1 MDDAGYRQQYSLGGR
16 TDRVQQLS
24 HISLLDGSLNTFIG
38 LNAGAKNYKGTEN
51 AYVGAESATVSDTS
65 SRNVTVGAKAG
76 YSMLRSNDN
85 VVIGRRAGYS
95 LADCRGA
102 VIIGTDAGA
111 NVQRSQFNTL
121 IGYKTGGQMISG
133 TRNTFVGAQAGFYTL
148 NASDNVFVGDSA
160 GMNNRYGRRNTMVG
174 TSAGKAAAWANDCI
188 FIGFEAGASASNISG
203 SVAIGSNVAA
213 SANSVLSSVVI
224 GDGAAADV
232 ENVGNSVA
240 VGAGAGSG
248 AGNVESSVFVGA
260 SAGKDSEGGYNT
272 YVGREAGNAAV
283 GNVNVAVGYGS
294 GSGAR
299 ANNSVFIGDNN
310 VGRDSV
316 GDYNAFIIGGTEY
329 VGTRAVCIGDAGYL
343 SRGDRTTLINGPQS
357 FSGNGCTAIGG
368 GYKSQGD
375 NMVMIGEDVGAWVG
389 NGRTCDESVLIGYRC
404 AFLPANE
411 DGANDYGGVQVVAIG
426 PHAAENWKGNLS
438 TILGGYAGYR
448 CDAQGLTLVGFD
460 AGAWVGNGQIV
471 CDYSTAVGY
480 RASRLSDY
488 DTSDTSDIM
497 WGGANLT
504 TVGAFTAQQYRGNG
518 ITIVGASSG
527 QTIIGDGVTIV
538 GEGSGVS
545 LFAGDYNTILGA
557 QSGKGLTGRRNVV
570 LGSNAAQSVE
580 VVNTIIIGS
589 EAVTDDSIIMKDC
602 IVIGGNA
609 AMQNGIYNYGIYIGS
624 ESSITPEDTDSMVVT
639 VGRTNARSLVSNVS
653 QLTVTGDVLVNA
665 RGVSVIPGGAYWSST
680 VPGVTSNIGPLDGVL
695 VNLTG
700 WTHVGGPYDELGNAW
715 VGTQTALCAI
725 DAIDAWVGTSTGYI
739 VYTPYGG
746 SQWPVGSEYHDV
758 TGNIGRIVA
767 DVSTGNVWAV
777 SNNQVVLRYSSD
789 FAPGTWDSL
798 YNAGDATTGGGAL
811 GVAPG
816 SVKAWAA
823 WQSKATGNSVFVGT
837 ADGGVSWASQTAP
850 LDAGEY
856 ITDFS
861 AVSDSVVWACTSKAR
876 ILLSAPAAQWT
887 VKNTAA
893 YVSGG
898 ARLNRIAAINSAT
911 AVAVGS
917 APGGITGLVLRTTD
931 GGANFTNITPP
942 VLAAAP
948 VSSVSWDGTVW
959 WVGGRDGG
967 LASVNVSNVWT
978 TAASSTLASIKDV
991 SAPDPGNVWSVSGGD
1006 RYNRSQDGGAT
1017 ISNHT
1022 RLYNYDESYFGLP
1035 DMGFDMYP
1043 LGAGTINFRDAVY
1056 LGTNGYLTFGTSS
1069 DAIYPS
1075 SDIPALFVRG
1085 MDLVCSDAY
1094 YRSNASS
1101 FTARYEGWTWETETQ
1116 VIFEV
1121 TFSNVNTIAVAQG
1134 IAELEAGTTVGLYDG
1149 FGDWPTRAIPT
1160 VPGQCRL
1167 LAEVLNSEVSV
1178 PASAGN
1184 VTASG
1189 YLVSETLTGNVDR
1202 LVTLLGDGTLV
1213 ASSKFVSDVGGGGEG
1228 GGSVCNCWDA
1238 AGDTHVQDVS
1248 AYGAGILRVAVK
1260 DDTIPG
1266 YASLL
1271 VSFVYG
1277 PSGFFEAFVLTSHK
1291 SSESVVADVSG
1302 TSTNIVVTTTATSQV
1317 SFAWVGSPRPMFDAA
1332 SAEHTIPL
1340 MSTDVAGAVVVT
1352 VWDGADKA
1360 GSVLISFV
1368 RSGGQTDAFAAM
1380 TQKTDALTTLTV
1392 ATVGY
1397 DIVITTDPD
1406 CQVTWTFL

>member
-1 MDDAGYRQQYSLGGR
+1 
-16 TDRVQQLS
+16 
-24 HISLLDGSLNTFIG
+24 
-38 LNAGAKNYKGTEN
+38 
-51 AYVGAESATVSDTS
+51 
-65 SRNVTVGAKAG
+65 
-76 YSMLRSNDN
+76 
-85 VVIGRRAGYS
+85 
-95 LADCRGA
+95 
-102 VIIGTDAGA
+102 
-111 NVQRSQFNTL
+111 
-121 IGYKTGGQMISG
+121 
-133 TRNTFVGAQAGFYTL
+133 
-148 NASDNVFVGDSA
+148 
-160 GMNNRYGRRNTMVG
+160 
-174 TSAGKAAAWANDCI
+174 
-188 FIGFEAGASASNISG
+188 
-203 SVAIGSNVAA
+203 
-213 SANSVLSSVVI
+213 
-224 GDGAAADV
+224 
-232 ENVGNSVA
+232 
-240 VGAGAGSG
+240 
-248 AGNVESSVFVGA
+248 
-260 SAGKDSEGGYNT
+260 
-272 YVGREAGNAAV
+272 
-283 GNVNVAVGYGS
+283 
-294 GSGAR
+294 
-299 ANNSVFIGDNN
+299 
-310 VGRDSV
+310 
-316 GDYNAFIIGGTEY
+316 
-329 VGTRAVCIGDAGYL
+329 
-343 SRGDRTTLINGPQS
+343 
-357 FSGNGCTAIGG
+357 
-368 GYKSQGD
+368 
-375 NMVMIGEDVGAWVG
+375 MVMIGEDVGAWVG
-389 NGRTCDESVLIGYRC
+389 NGRTCDQSVLIGYRC

-411 DGANDYGGVQVVAIG
+411 NGTNDYGGKQVVAIG
-426 PHAAENWKGNLS
+426 PYAAENWKGNDS

-448 CDAQGLTLVGFD
+448 CDAEGLTLVGFD

-488 DTSDTSDIM
+488 GTSDPSDIR

-504 TVGAFTAQQYRGNG
+504 TIGAFTAEKYRGNG

-527 QTIIGDGVTIV
+527 RTIIGDGVTIV
-538 GEGSGVS
+538 GEGSGVEV
-545 LFAGDYNTILGA
+545 LGGDYNTILGA
-557 QSGKGLTGRRNVV
+557 QSGKNLTGRRNVV

-589 EAVTDDSIIMKDC
+589 EAVTEPSITMKDC

-609 AMQNGIYNYGIYIGS
+609 AMQSGIYNYGIYIGS
-624 ESSITPEDTDSMVVT
+624 ESSITPADSDSLVVT

-665 RGVSVIPGGAYWSST
+665 RGVSVFQEEAYWTST

-695 VNLTG
+695 VNSTG
-700 WTHVGGPYDELGNAW
+700 WTHVGGPNDELGNAW
-715 VGTQTALCAI
+715 VGTQTALCAT
-725 DAIDAWVGTSTGYI
+725 DAINAWVGTSTGYI

-746 SQWPVGSEYHDV
+746 SKWPVGSEYYDS
-758 TGNIGRIVA
+758 TGNVGRIVA

-898 ARLNRIAAINSAT
+898 ARLNRIAAIDSAT

-917 APGGITGLVLRTTD
+917 APGGIAGLVLRTTD
-931 GGANFTNITPP
+931 GGANFTDITPL

-959 WVGGRDGG
+959 WAGGRDGG
-967 LASVNVSNVWT
+967 LASVNTSSAWT
-978 TAASSTLASIKDV
+978 TSTSSTLTSIVDV
-991 SAPDPGNVWSVSGGD
+991 SAPDPGNVWSISGGD
-1006 RYNRSQDGGAT
+1006 RYNRSNGAT
-1017 ISNHT
+1017 ISKHT
-1022 RLYNYDESYFGLP
+1022 RLYDYDESYFGLP
-1035 DMGFDMYP
+1035 NVGFNMYP
-1043 LGAGTINFRDAVY
+1043 LGANTINFRDAVY
-1056 LGTNGYLTFGTSS
+1056 LGTNGYLTFGTPSG
-1069 DAIYPS
+1069 AIYPP
-1075 SDIPALFVRG
+1075 SDIPTLFVRG

-1121 TFSNVNTIAVAQG
+1121 TFSNNNTIAVAQG
-1134 IAELEAGTTVGLYDG
+1134 IAELEDGTVVGLYDG
-1149 FGDWPTRAIPT
+1149 FGDWLTRAIPT

-1178 PASAGN
+1178 PLSEGN
-1184 VTASG
+1184 VVAAG
-1189 YLVSETLTGNVDR
+1189 YLVSTVLAGNVNK
-1202 LVTLLGDGTLV
+1202 LVTLLNDGTLV
-1213 ASSKFVSDVGGGGEG
+1213 ASSKFVGDVGGGGGEG

-1291 SSESVVADVSG
+1291 SSESVLADVSG
-1302 TSTNIVVTTTATSQV
+1302 TSTNIVVTTAATSQA

-1340 MSTDVAGAVVVT
+1340 MGTDVAGAVVVT
-1352 VWDGADKA
+1352 VWNGADKA

-1380 TQKTDALTTLTV
+1380 TQKTDALETLEV
-1392 ATVGY
+1392 SAPVY
-1397 DIVITTDPD
+1397 DIIITTDPD